1 MSAARVLF
9 GVCRAALPAAAL
21 ALGGCAVGPDW
32 EVPRSWSPVSWFTS
46 GTPRPPVPSEAVAE
60 PVDPEWWSGFN
71 DPVLTGL
78 VRRVAGENL
87 DVRAAGLRLAQSRA
101 QRSISAADL
110 FPQINGNT
118 SYTREKQ
125 SGRGII
131 SIIGGGGSGG
141 SGTGSTGASTG
152 GQAGGTTGGAVAGTP
167 GTIAN
172 GLGGRQSGVPA
183 SGAGGSSAISQP
195 FNLWQYGFDASW
207 ELDLWGRV
215 RRSVEGADA
224 SVEASAE
231 DQRDQ
236 LLSTLAEVA
245 RDYLQL
251 RGTQEQ
257 LRVTR
262 ANLRTSEDS
271 LQITRSRA
279 RNGLTTDLDVQ
290 NAAAQVE
297 TTAAQ
302 LPQLEQQ
309 EAENMNALALLLAM
323 PPGALR
329 AELEQP
335 RPIPPGPPRVPV
347 GLPSELARRRP
358 DVRRAEAQL
367 HSATADIGVAEADFF
382 PRITLSGSLSLQA
395 LQFKDLGNWGARTYG
410 LGPSISLPIF
420 QGGRLRATLDL
431 RRRQQQEAAITYQ
444 KAVLQAFHDVDN
456 ALTAYNAEQRRRD
469 RLGRGAE
476 ANRRA
481 VALARDRYRAGLS
494 DFLNVLTAERS
505 LLSAEQQLANS
516 TATVGAN
523 LVQLYKALGGGWESE
538 YPREEAA
545 VVAQKAP

>member
-1 MSAARVLF
+1 MSAARTLSRA
-9 GVCRAALPAAAL
+9 CRAAVPAAAAL

-32 EVPRSWSPVSWFTS
+32 AAPSPWSPMSWFTS
-46 GTPRPPVPSEAVAE
+46 GTPRPPAPSEPVAE
-60 PVDPEWWSGFN
+60 PVDPEWWGQFR

-101 QRSISAADL
+101 QRGIAAADQ
-110 FPQINGNT
+110 FPQVNGNA
-118 SYTREKQ
+118 SYTRERL
-125 SGRGII
+125 SGRGVA
-131 SIIGGGGSGG
+131 SIIGGGAGVSGG
-141 SGTGSTGASTG
+141 AAGSTGASTG
-152 GQAGGTTGGAVAGTP
+152 GLAGGTTGGTVAGSP
-167 GTIAN
+167 GSAAN
-172 GLGGRQSGVPA
+172 GLGGRQGGVPTR
-183 SGAGGSSAISQP
+183 SAGGGSTIPP
-195 FNLWQYGFDASW
+195 FDLWQYGFDASW

-215 RRSVEGADA
+215 RRSVESADA

-231 DQRDQ
+231 DRRDT

-262 ANLRTSEDS
+262 TNLRTSQDS
-271 LQITRSRA
+271 LQITQSRA

-309 EAENMNALALLLAM
+309 EAQGMNALALLLAM

-329 AELEQP
+329 AELERP
-335 RPIPPGPPRVPV
+335 RPVPAVPPRVPV

-456 ALTAYNAEQRRRD
+456 ALTAYNAEQRRRV
-469 RLGRGAE
+469 RLSRSVD

-481 VALARDRYRAGLS
+481 LALARDRYRAGLS
-494 DFLNVLTAERS
+494 DFLNVLTTERS
-505 LLSAEQQLANS
+505 LLAAEQQLADS
-516 TATVGAN
+516 TATVGTN
-523 LVQLYKALGGGWESE
+523 LVQLYKALGGGWERE
-538 YPREEAA
+538 YPRDEA
-545 VVAQKAP
+545 VAARNRP